1 MMIKSFEIETIR
13 YINGELL
20 FSNNKMFVL
29 VVCLND
35 IKNFPMCFYNIIVE
49 LMNIHEI
56 KSLITNQAIAGT
68 SHDNLVR
75 FSAISFFH
83 RCLLQFY
90 KIKTFG
96 YDL

>member
-1 MMIKSFEIETIR
+1 MMTIGFETETVR
-13 YINGELL
+13 CINGELL
-20 FSNNKMFVL
+20 FSNDKLFVL

-35 IKNFPMCFYNIIVE
+35 IQNFPMCFYDIIVE

-56 KSLITNQAIAGT
+56 KSQTTNQAIAGT
-68 SHDNLVR
+68 SYDNLVR
-75 FSAISFFH
+75 FLAISFFH
-83 RCLLQFY
+83 QCLLQFY